1 MNDSHGTSRARLLG
15 RQKCRPSKLDKIIFQ
30 NGLCA
35 ASVRRPELLHEI
47 NAGGRGGHSK
57 LYNKE
62 MLTPPLM
69 SRDYQMKSSEI
80 RPGFYYE
87 KQGHP
92 GWLRL
97 FLGIR
102 DGYAVYVDFTGYGQ
116 CRLDNLARWASRGHT
131 PWEATER
138 FPEEVTR
145 ITAIRDQ
152 HPERGSRNGC

>member
-1 MNDSHGTSRARLLG
+1 
-15 RQKCRPSKLDKIIFQ
+15 
-30 NGLCA
+30 
-35 ASVRRPELLHEI
+35 
-47 NAGGRGGHSK
+47 
-57 LYNKE
+57 

-138 FPEEVTR
+138 SPEEVTR

>member
-1 MNDSHGTSRARLLG
+1 MSWSRAIDDPIPLPLHARPDVARL
-15 RQKCRPSKLDKIIFQ
+15 P
-30 NGLCA
+30 
-35 ASVRRPELLHEI
+35 
-47 NAGGRGGHSK
+47 
-57 LYNKE
+57 
-62 MLTPPLM
+62 
-69 SRDYQMKSSEI
+69 MKPSEI

-102 DGYAVYVDFTGYGQ
+102 DGYAAYVDFTGYGQ

-152 HPERGSRNGC
+152 HPKRD